1 LRRAKYLKTG
11 KFTLYKMA
19 REGKNI
25 FVKIELR
32 RNRKVIVKFPYE
44 KEAIEKVKTIP
55 GRRWIPEKKTLGNP
69 L

>member
-1 LRRAKYLKTG
+1 
-11 KFTLYKMA
+11 MA